1 MIWLKPHSKGVV
13 LALHIQPGAKKS
25 ELVGEHG
32 DRLKIKI
39 KAPPVEGEANDALIE
54 FLAGFLNVPK
64 SRVHLMS
71 GESSRQ
77 KMILVEL
84 PIEEV
89 KLKLSQ
95 IKS

>member
-1 MIWLKPHSKGVV
+1 MIWLKPHSKGVT
-13 LALHIQPGAKKS
+13 LALHIQPGARKS

-39 KAPPVEGEANDALIE
+39 KASPVEGAANNALIE
-54 FLAGFLNVPK
+54 FLAGFLSLSK
-64 SRVHLMS
+64 SKVHLIS

-77 KMILVEL
+77 KMVLIEL

-95 IKS
+95 I